1 MLEVVRLQSLP
12 LFSKYFPA
20 LFRLTLD
27 TSDSNVRIENRNNMF
42 RIPNNLIKNERIVGI
57 KRVITD
63 ITYGT
68 AEGFLLAYD
77 TNVFD
82 RQFRA
87 DIASVA
93 ALPTTFNFIQPNIV
107 EINPH
112 NFYFRKFLVELK
124 IEHDPNLFTIPKN
137 LIDEFLK
144 LALIDV
150 KRSLYNIRKNFPTIS
165 TAFGNLEFDMESV
178 QGMDDRKQELL
189 ERWDKEYYKTPDR
202 KRIFIG

>member
-1 MLEVVRLQSLP
+1 
-12 LFSKYFPA
+12 
-20 LFRLTLD
+20 LT
-27 TSDSNVRIENRNNMF
+27 F
-42 RIPNNLIKNERIVGI
+42 CIPNNLIKNERIVGI